1 MDFGALP
8 PELNSARMYSGPGAG
23 PMLAAAA
30 AWDAVSAELSSTA
43 SAYDSEVSGLANEW
57 AGSSSNAMVAA
68 AAPYVMWMSRTAGH
82 AARTAAGARAAATAY
97 EAAFAATVPPAVIAA
112 NRSLLA
118 TLIATNILGQN
129 TIAIAATEAH
139 YAEMWAQDAA
149 AMYGYAG
156 AAAAAARV
164 APFGEP
170 PQTTNP
176 AGATTQVASVFQATA
191 TSATSHSQVLPQLL
205 TALPESLNGLAAP
218 VSAAASPAA
227 AGDLGA
233 LLTALNSFIVGPLSP
248 ASLFTI
254 AGVPGLLGVQSYL
267 LPQAAANLTSSAEKV
282 SKLPYDVVGEPLAG
296 ALGMKPPTLTSTA
309 LPGVAA
315 QTAGAGRLAGM
326 SVPSGWFS
334 AAPEIKTVAAM
345 LPESNFATAP
355 TALAAESDSAMLN
368 NIAVS
373 GLVGRGMVGT
383 GESASRQMTAASP
396 PSTKEFAPAT
406 DFVTSVNIFVLREGD

>member
-8 PELNSARMYSGPGAG
+8 PEVNSARMYSGPGAG

-30 AWDAVSAELSSTA
+30 AWDAVAAELSSTA
-43 SAYDSEVSGLANEW
+43 SAYNSVVAGLANEW
-57 AGSSSNAMVAA
+57 TGASSKAMAA
-68 AAPYVMWMSRTAGH
+68 SAQPYVTWMSSTASQAGH
-82 AARTAAGARAAATAY
+82 TAAGARAAATAY
-97 EAAFAATVPPAVIAA
+97 DAAFTATVPPAVIAA
-112 NRSLLA
+112 NRSMLA
-118 TLIATNILGQN
+118 TLISTNILGQN
-129 TIAIAATEAH
+129 TTAIAATEAH

-176 AGATTQVASVFQATA
+176 AGATTQAASVAQSTA
-191 TSATSHSQVLPQLL
+191 TTTVSHAQSLPQLL
-205 TALPESLNGLAAP
+205 LALPTSLNGLATP

-233 LLTALNSFIVGPLSP
+233 LLTALNSFVVGPLSP

-254 AGVPGLLGVQSYL
+254 GGVPGLLGVQSYL
-267 LPQAAANLTSSAEKV
+267 LPQAAANLTTGAEKV

-296 ALGMKPPTLTSTA
+296 VLGMQPPSLASTA
-309 LPGVAA
+309 MGTVGA
-315 QTAGAGRLAGM
+315 QTGSAGRLAGM
-326 SVPSGWFS
+326 AVPPGWFS
-334 AAPEIKTVAAM
+334 AAPAVKTAAAM
-345 LPESNFATAP
+345 LPESNFAFAP
-355 TALAAESDSAMLN
+355 TAIAADSESGLLN

-373 GLVGRGMVGT
+373 SLAGRGMVGA
-383 GESASRQMTAASP
+383 GDPAARQMTAASQA
-396 PSTKEFAPAT
+396 STKEFAPAT
-406 DFVTSVNIFVLREGD
+406 EFATTVNIFVLREGD